1 MFAPFE
7 SSSPRGDIGELS
19 IGKVDLLDKEV
30 AVSLFSLE
38 PGFFLGFPPLIVR
51 FVVRYGS
58 RI

>member
-38 PGFFLGFPPLIVR
+38 PGFFFGISPP
-51 FVVRYGS
+51 
-58 RI
+58 